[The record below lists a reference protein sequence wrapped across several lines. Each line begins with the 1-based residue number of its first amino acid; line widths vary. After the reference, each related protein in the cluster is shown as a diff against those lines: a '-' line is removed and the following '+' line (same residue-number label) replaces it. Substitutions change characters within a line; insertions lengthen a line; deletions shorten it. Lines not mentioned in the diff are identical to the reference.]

1 MAGEPILVVDDNP
14 SNMKL
19 VSFLLEARG
28 YEVRTA
34 RDAGEVF
41 GTLASFRP
49 RLILMDLQL
58 PGMDGFEITRR
69 IKADPST
76 RDIVVIALTAY
87 AMKGDE
93 ARALDAGC
101 DGYLPKPIDTRTL
114 PQILRQHL
122 DPAPRP

>member
-1 MAGEPILVVDDNP
+1 MAAEPILVVDDNP
-14 SNMKL
+14 SNLKL

-34 RDAGEVF
+34 MDAGQVF

-58 PGMDGFEITRR
+58 PGMDGLEITRR

-76 RDIVVIALTAY
+76 RDIVVIAVTAY